1 MHTLAFLD
9 PGHFH
14 ATLTLR
20 ERCAAV
26 SPEVFVYAPA
36 GPELDDFLALIDR
49 FNRRAERPT
58 AWRPRVRLSADPLA
72 RLLAERPGDLV
83 VLAGRTGGKA
93 RGIEALHAAG
103 LHVLADKPWLVAP
116 GDLAAIRASLAGGAL
131 VREMM
136 TGRRD
141 PVGRLVK
148 RLVDD
153 PALFGGFDAGAAPAI
168 EQEGVHHFEK
178 RVDGVPLRRP
188 WWYFDSRVQG
198 GGAVD
203 IPTHLVDQAQWWL
216 DGAADAPRLLSARGW
231 STRVPLDVFARVSGA
246 PAVPPALAH
255 AVEGGALRVF
265 SNAELVSVAHGFI
278 VGNAF
283 NGDPTT
289 LVSLTG
295 FRWAPSSGWTPLDR
309 GSFVRDVNASGSAVG
324 AAPGPAIWLNGSN
337 TATSIPDGVL
347 AMAINDSSVVAGDFL
362 PGNVPFFVA
371 GIWTQADGWT
381 MIGNEQI
388 PTVMDINNSRQVV
401 GYWHDQGEDFAE
413 IWQP

>member
-1 MHTLAFLD
+1 MRFPVYALALMFGSVAACSSDFKSPTESPPVKPLAVTHVD
-9 PGHFH
+9 
-14 ATLTLR
+14 LTFTGSVPLFTSR
-20 ERCAAV
+20 ANAINDAGVVVGSAAV
-26 SPEVFVYAPA
+26 NPYDVPRAVIWRPPGYAFEFLPGGSTTTASSANAIGRDGVVGGQIGCNFNGIPVCIPVYWRDGVVHELDGFGQVRGVCPCDSHTFVGQVLVNGVLHGALWIDDVLIDVGTPA
-36 GPELDDFLALIDR
+36 G
-49 FNRRAERPT
+49 
-58 AWRPRVRLSADPLA
+58 
-72 RLLAERPGDLV
+72 
-83 VLAGRTGGKA
+83 
-93 RGIEALHAAG
+93 
-103 LHVLADKPWLVAP
+103 
-116 GDLAAIRASLAGGAL
+116 
-131 VREMM
+131 
-136 TGRRD
+136 
-141 PVGRLVK
+141 
-148 RLVDD
+148 
-153 PALFGGFDAGAAPAI
+153 
-168 EQEGVHHFEK
+168 
-178 RVDGVPLRRP
+178 
-188 WWYFDSRVQG
+188 
-198 GGAVD
+198 
-203 IPTHLVDQAQWWL
+203 
-216 DGAADAPRLLSARGW
+216 
-231 STRVPLDVFARVSGA
+231 
-246 PAVPPALAH
+246 
-255 AVEGGALRVF
+255 F

-381 MIGNEQI
+381 MIGTEQI